1 MNTDRQRLTASHVK
15 VGCPL
20 PGDTYDESGHLLLSA
35 GYVMTSESQLET
47 LLTRGLYV
55 DIAVFQARFANAGST
70 PTPEPNKFDPF
81 LLRDSLKKRL
91 NRALRALAAE
101 PDAVVQIR
109 EIAAAIHELAST
121 DPEGAIAS
129 GLLDDDN
136 NYSVRHSV
144 STAILCDLTSRALEW
159 PDDRRGSLVCA
170 ALTMNAP
177 VLDLQNKLVGQAEAL
192 TPKQQDMV
200 RHHPEVAAAILRE
213 VGVDDPVW
221 IAAALE
227 HHVHVGGSGYPHGV
241 ARPGKEGQL
250 VRLADVFGALV
261 SPRGDRKALTPPQA
275 IRSLLLQEAQKPC
288 AGLASA
294 LIKTLGLFPP
304 GTFVK
309 LANGEIAVVHRRGC
323 APNAPLVASIASGTG
338 NPYMKPVR
346 RDTERKDFAI
356 AGLIP
361 RGKVTTG
368 YDLGVL
374 WVRTM

>member
-1 MNTDRQRLTASHVK
+1 MTTDRQRLTASHVK

-20 PGDTYDESGHLLLSA
+20 PGDTYDESGHLLLSVGHVIA
-35 GYVMTSESQLET
+35 SESQLQT
-47 LLTRGLYV
+47 LLSRGLYV
-55 DIAVFQARFANAGST
+55 DIAVFQARFAEAGCST
-70 PTPEPNKFDPF
+70 AHEPRKFDPF

-91 NRALRALAAE
+91 NRALRSLDGE
-101 PDAVVQIR
+101 PEAVVQIR
-109 EIAAAIHELAST
+109 EIADAIHELAST

-129 GLLDDDN
+129 GLLDDDE
-136 NYSVRHSV
+136 NYAVRHSV
-144 STAILCDLTSRALEW
+144 STAILCNLTSRALGW
-159 PDDRRGSLVCA
+159 PDDRRASLVCA
-170 ALTMNAP
+170 ALSMNAP
-177 VLDLQNKLVGQAEAL
+177 MLDLQNKLVGQAEAL

-200 RHHPEVAAAILRE
+200 SHHPEVAAAALRE
-213 VGVDDPVW
+213 AGVDDPVW

-227 HHVHVGGSGYPHGV
+227 HHEHVGGSGYPHGV

-275 IRSLLLQEAQKPC
+275 VRSLLLLEAQKPS
-288 AGLASA
+288 AALASA
-294 LIKTLGLFPP
+294 LVQTLGLFPP

-309 LANGEIAVVHRRGC
+309 LANGEIAVVHRRGG
-323 APNAPLVASIASGTG
+323 APNTPMVASIASATG

-374 WVRTM
+374 WVRTI